1 MLNKEISNQELKH
14 RKKMASLE
22 ESMRQLN
29 TGDEFIVTHYFGH
42 KVYARALLIEKHGT
56 LTGKIHRFS
65 CINFIM
71 MGDITVDTAEGQKRI
86 KAPEILISPP
96 GVKRAGYAHEDTLW
110 VTVHATE
117 QTDPGLVE
125 DEVIATDYV
134 DYDEGEAIIH
144 ESAGLTPC
152 EEDVFRSLVLK
163 KFHNR
168 NDIVRML
175 IENDGVK

>member
-1 MLNKEISNQELKH
+1 VQQKKEISEQESKH
-14 RKKMASLE
+14 RLQMEILE
-22 ESMRQLN
+22 DAIRALN

-42 KVYARALLIEKHGT
+42 EVYARALLIEKGGT

-65 CINFIM
+65 CINFILF
-71 MGDITVDTAEGQKRI
+71 GDITVDTAEGQKRI

-110 VTVHATE
+110 VTVHATK
-117 QTDPGLVE
+117 QTDPDLVE

-144 ESAGLTPC
+144 EPAGLTPC

-163 KFHNR
+163 KFHDR
-168 NDIVRML
+168 GDIVRML
-175 IENDGVK
+175 IETGGN